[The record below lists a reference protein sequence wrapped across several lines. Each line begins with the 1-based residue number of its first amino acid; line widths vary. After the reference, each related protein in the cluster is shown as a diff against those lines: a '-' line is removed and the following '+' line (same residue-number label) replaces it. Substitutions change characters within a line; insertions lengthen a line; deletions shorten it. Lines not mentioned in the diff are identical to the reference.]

1 MIHQRH
7 LEPDVD
13 GLFGIIA
20 LSVVSA
26 IIIRVLWREL
36 LNLLMILFVAVV
48 FAGVLSLSLGLQ
60 LLTERG

>member
-1 MIHQRH
+1 M
-7 LEPDVD
+7 D